1 MLFWVIA
8 AALTIAAS
16 LAVLLPLARGARTAP
31 RAEQHELEVY
41 RDQLAELE
49 RDAARGLI
57 GGGEL
62 EEARTEIG
70 RRILRAAGSGNSGGE
85 ARMPALGRVVGTVA
99 VLAVPLVSWGIYTQ
113 VGSPDLPGQ
122 PLAARL
128 TVDPARES
136 IEELLARAETHLAAN
151 PRDGRGW
158 DVVAPVYLRLGRFD
172 ESVRAYRAAIDIV
185 GASAERLSG
194 LGEALTSVGGGV
206 VNDEA
211 RAAFEK
217 AASLDAADVRAHFY
231 LATALAQQGDL
242 DAAAT
247 AWQTMLPALP
257 QGSAWRGAVEEA
269 LKETAR
275 RKLAAAQPGPG
286 PTAAEVDA
294 ASEMSTGDRT
304 AMIETMVA
312 GLDQKLRENPD
323 DLEGWKR
330 LVRSYMV
337 LEKASEARSALERG
351 LAALKP
357 DSAGGRDLAAFAA
370 TIGLTAT
377 E

>member
-8 AALTIAAS
+8 AALTVAAS
-16 LAVLLPLARGARTAP
+16 LAVLVPLAGGARTVA

-62 EEARTEIG
+62 DEARAEIG
-70 RRILRAAGSGNSGGE
+70 RRILRVAGGE
-85 ARMPALGRVVGTVA
+85 KAASQPRLAGLARAVSAIA
-99 VLAVPLVSWGIYTQ
+99 VLAVPVVSWGIYTQ
-113 VGSPDLPGQ
+113 VGSPDLPAQ

-128 TVDPARES
+128 AVDPAKEG

-151 PRDGRGW
+151 PRDGKGW
-158 DVVAPVYLRLGRFD
+158 DVVAPVYLRLGRF
-172 ESVRAYRAAIDIV
+172 EQAASAYRTAIDIL
-185 GASAERLSG
+185 GASPDRYSG
-194 LGEALTSVGGGV
+194 LGEALTSAGGGL

-217 AASLDAADVRAHFY
+217 AASLDPADMRSHFY

-242 DAAAT
+242 DAAAL
-247 AWQTMLPALP
+247 AWQAMLPALP
-257 QGSAWRGAVEEA
+257 QDSAWRGAVEEA

-275 RKLAAAQPGPG
+275 RKLAVARPAPG
-286 PTAAEVDA
+286 PTEAQVDA
-294 ASEMSTGDRT
+294 ASEMSAGDQA

-312 GLDQKLRENPD
+312 GLDQRLRQNPD

-337 LEKASEARSALERG
+337 LERSSDARAALERG

-357 DSAGGRDLAAFAA
+357 DSASGRDLAAFAA
-370 TIGLTAT
+370 TIGLAST